1 MNVTSIKSKIL
12 IPIIAILL
20 FSNTFIVSITVYN
33 SYNNAKENL
42 IAKANI
48 AIKPIYLLSNVSVSG
63 ANIMKLKS
71 RDTKSLYEASQALG
85 ILIEG
90 KSNKIPKSLFAAEQ
104 APKYMEYI
112 YIKKGHNINIKELS
126 SNYSSLKNNA
136 IFVDDLLLIQTSLKV
151 KNGGKIFA
159 IFDASAKKD
168 ILVNAIIQALY
179 ISIPILLL
187 SIFIM
192 VFVANLIIKDVKK
205 LENGL
210 LSFFS
215 FLNKKT
221 NKIEV
226 IDLDS
231 QDELGNMAK
240 EINNNI
246 ATIEHTIND
255 DKHLIEEAQKVIAQ
269 VKQGV
274 YSKQIESSTSNEM
287 LNSFKDQ
294 VNSMIIETKKHFD
307 TIKVILEQYSSLN
320 YINELKLE
328 GIDKNGEFE
337 YLKNDINI
345 LRNTINKMLVE
356 NKTNGLTLQNSSD
369 VLLDNVQSLS
379 SASNQAA
386 ASLEETAAALEQIT
400 GNIANN
406 TNNVVA
412 MASHGNQVKASVNS
426 GQELANQTTK
436 AMDEINVEVTAI
448 SDAISVIDQI
458 AFQTNILSLNAAV
471 EAATAGEA
479 GKGFAVVAQ
488 EVRNLAS
495 RSAEAAN
502 EIKKLVENA
511 TLKANNGKEIADEMI
526 DGYTHL
532 NESISKTLDLISNVE
547 SASKEQQIGI
557 EQINNAVTQLDAQ
570 TQQNATIASATQDI
584 AEQTKSI
591 AADIVDDANDKEF
604 IGKNDI
610 KIKSV
615 NTNVKRETTNK
626 NETKKINLNKISEV
640 ISAKT
645 TNSNIKEIKSN
656 VDDEQW
662 ESF

>member
-1 MNVTSIKSKIL
+1 MTIKKRVSLIFIVVCVLVSTILIINYSNTQVLNKNWELYNQEASERLYLISELKGEVGYGGIIHQFKNYVIRGQQKQVDKINKLYTKFQSHISEYKKLKTLNSKEQEALFNIEKTIKLYHKNLALAVRLKSEGKAVKVIDKTIKISDKPAILGFQTLMKEESKIVKEYKSNFDNALTMGNVYLILLIIILIISFTILYFVISTSILSRLVQFKNELLNFFNYMNKQTDTIELLKDSAPDEIGIMTTLVNENILKIKKLSEEESALISDAKNVIEKVKYGWYSSHIETTTSNQALNQFKDSVNDMIVATKNHFIDVNKIL
-12 IPIIAILL
+12 EEYTHHNYTKELVLTNIEKGGVFELL
-20 FSNTFIVSITVYN
+20 VTDIN
-33 SYNNAKENL
+33 
-42 IAKANI
+42 
-48 AIKPIYLLSNVSVSG
+48 
-63 ANIMKLKS
+63 KL
-71 RDTKSLYEASQALG
+71 RETITKSL
-85 ILIEG
+85 I
-90 KSNKIPKSLFAAEQ
+90 
-104 APKYMEYI
+104 
-112 YIKKGHNINIKELS
+112 
-126 SNYSSLKNNA
+126 
-136 IFVDDLLLIQTSLKV
+136 
-151 KNGGKIFA
+151 
-159 IFDASAKKD
+159 
-168 ILVNAIIQALY
+168 
-179 ISIPILLL
+179 
-187 SIFIM
+187 
-192 VFVANLIIKDVKK
+192 
-205 LENGL
+205 
-210 LSFFS
+210 
-215 FLNKKT
+215 
-221 NKIEV
+221 
-226 IDLDS
+226 
-231 QDELGNMAK
+231 
-240 EINNNI
+240 
-246 ATIEHTIND
+246 
-255 DKHLIEEAQKVIAQ
+255 
-269 VKQGV
+269 
-274 YSKQIESSTSNEM
+274 
-287 LNSFKDQ
+287 
-294 VNSMIIETKKHFD
+294 
-307 TIKVILEQYSSLN
+307 
-320 YINELKLE
+320 
-328 GIDKNGEFE
+328 
-337 YLKNDINI
+337 
-345 LRNTINKMLVE
+345 E

-379 SASNQAA
+379 SSSNQAA

-436 AMDEINVEVTAI
+436 AMDEINIEVTAI

-557 EQINNAVTQLDAQ
+557 EQINNAVTQLDVQ
-570 TQQNATIASATQDI
+570 TQQNASIASATQDI

-591 AADIVDDANDKEF
+591 AQDIVNDANDKEF
-604 IGKNDI
+604 IGKDTI
-610 KIKSV
+610 KTKSV
-615 NTNVKRETTNK
+615 NTKK
-626 NETKKINLNKISEV
+626 NETKKINLNKISEA
-640 ISAKT
+640 ISPKT
-645 TNSNIKEIKSN
+645 TNTNIKEIKSN